1 MNIYIYIYVRTRN
14 IKNWFRGFKLRNAPL
29 QSTKLVLK
37 MKKEEKKKTTE
48 ALSDPLKGQTDEKLD
63 FDG

>member
-1 MNIYIYIYVRTRN
+1 MNIYIYIYIYIYVRTRN

-37 MKKEEKKKTTE
+37 MKKEEKKKQ
-48 ALSDPLKGQTDEKLD
+48 LRPSLIP
-63 FDG
+63 